1 MVRAAHHTI
10 PVPLAPDRAPLHSAP
25 MTKPTALPRALRVNA
40 LASLVTGLAGVLMSA
55 PLAQTIG
62 LIQGTSYQV
71 IGGVLVGHA
80 ALLMWVTGR
89 ARIATW
95 ARRNIAALAA
105 YVLLLLIVLVVGDI
119 ATPTG
124 RTLVMLDAALVVGL
138 ALWQVRAL
146 SVSTPQ
152 PAQ

>member
-1 MVRAAHHTI
+1 
-10 PVPLAPDRAPLHSAP
+10 
-25 MTKPTALPRALRVNA
+25 MTQPNALPRALRANA
-40 LASLVTGLAGVLMSA
+40 LVSLVTGLAGVLMSA

-95 ARRNIAALAA
+95 ARRNIVGLAA
-105 YVLLLLIVLVVGDI
+105 YMLGLLIVLVAGDI
-119 ATPTG
+119 ATPMG
-124 RTLVMLDAALVVGL
+124 RTLVMLDGALVAGL

-146 SVSTPQ
+146 SASTPR